1 MPAPY
6 DVLRS
11 LLRQAAVLGSVQST
25 LAWDQETMMP
35 ASAAGL
41 RAEQLAALSA
51 IVHQRWT
58 DPKIGDLLS
67 ACEADASLLADPS
80 GTAAVN
86 LRELRRDYDR
96 ARKLPTDLVAE
107 IARTS
112 SEAMEA
118 WKQARAASDFQAFT
132 PWLRKT
138 FDLQKRKAE
147 CFGVPRPGPGETTT
161 LYDALVEDY
170 EPGMTAQRIAAAFKP
185 LRDALAPLI
194 ASAARSG
201 RTPDESINRI
211 KVSTDRQIEFNR
223 LVAAAVGF
231 DLGGGRLDVSTHP
244 FSDGIG
250 PGDTR
255 MTTRYRE
262 DHFPEA
268 CFTTLHESGH
278 SLYEQGLPKH
288 DCFGQP
294 IAQAVSLGIHES
306 QSRMWENFVGRS
318 RPFWEWALPQARK
331 LFGSSLDAVT
341 VEQAFSAAN
350 AVRPGFIRVESD
362 EATYNLHIMLRFD
375 LERALLAG
383 DMTVDDLPGVWND
396 RMKSDLGLTV
406 PDDRHGCLQDV
417 HWSMGAVGYFPTYTL
432 GNLYAAQFW
441 EKINRDIP
449 DLSARHSRG
458 EFRPLL
464 DWLRANIHSMGRR
477 FPAPEL
483 CRSITGAPLS
493 HEPLV
498 RHLKAKVRAVY
509 GV

>member
-1 MPAPY
+1 MNAAY
-6 DVLRS
+6 DQLRAHV
-11 LLRQAAVLGSVQST
+11 RQAAVLGSVQST

-35 ASAAGL
+35 ASAAAL
-41 RAEQLAALSA
+41 RAEQLGALA
-51 IVHQRWT
+51 TIVHQRWT
-58 DPKIGDLLS
+58 DPRLGDLLS
-67 ACEADASLLADPS
+67 ACEADASLLRDS
-80 GTAAVN
+80 AAGAN

-107 IARTS
+107 ITRTA

-118 WKQARAASDFQAFT
+118 WKHARAASDFRAFA

-138 FDLQKRKAE
+138 FDLQRRKAE
-147 CFGVPRPGPGETTT
+147 CLGVPRAAPGETTT

-185 LRDALAPLI
+185 LREALTPLI
-194 ASAARSG
+194 ASVARAP
-201 RTPDESINRI
+201 RTPDESINHV
-211 KVSTDRQIEFNR
+211 KVSLERQSEFNR

-231 DLGGGRLDVSTHP
+231 DFSGGRLDISTHP

-255 MTTRYRE
+255 MTTRYRD

-288 DCFGQP
+288 DALGQP

-318 RPFWEWALPQARK
+318 RAFWEWALPQAKR
-331 LFGSSLDAVT
+331 LFGGMEGIT
-341 VEQAFSAAN
+341 VDHAFQAAN
-350 AVRPGFIRVESD
+350 TVRPGFIRVESD

-383 DMTVDDLPGVWND
+383 DMSVDDLPGVWNE

-406 PDDRHGCLQDV
+406 PDDRRGCLQDV

-441 EKINRDIP
+441 EKINSDIP
-449 DLSARHSRG
+449 DLTTRHGRG

-464 DWLRANIHSMGRR
+464 DWLRTRIHSQGRR
-477 FPAPEL
+477 HSAPDL
-483 CRSITGAPLS
+483 CRSITGKPPS
-493 HEPLV
+493 HEPLI
-498 RHLKAKVRAVY
+498 RHLKGKLSAVY